1 MAQNEKTS
9 DELASLA
16 ARILGGAEYTESDV
30 RRLAACVLTQT
41 SDRKISAKRDDA
53 EK

>member
-9 DELASLA
+9 EELASLA

-30 RRLAACVLTQT
+30 RRLAASVLTQT
-41 SDRKISAKRDDA
+41 ADRKIVERKSDGG
-53 EK
+53 